1 MLECWNAGIERQ
13 MIGILSDLLMKC
25 CNKKQEIFE
34 TNAEMVARH
43 WDCPSLGINSRY
55 MLCA

>member
-1 MLECWNAGIERQ
+1 MKPGSPLGCFIGAGIERQ

-25 CNKKQEIFE
+25 CNKKQEMFE

-43 WDCPSLGINSRY
+43 WDL
-55 MLCA
+55 